1 MGGAKYIP
9 AKDADF
15 DVFFKK
21 LVQYVNQKTGGTPP
35 AWTHI
40 PAAALSALNGALS
53 NWETAYT
60 KTLGEH
66 SSQDT
71 REKQRVRKESEG
83 VLRSFIQ
90 RFLYEEPVTPY
101 DRDEMGLPE
110 HDTIRTPHGAPKT
123 RPVIIK
129 LVPLGGGRIEIYF
142 ADETT
147 PEKRARPKD
156 ANGALMGST
165 LTAADVRVTDYKPL
179 TSTELLTRSPFVLE
193 LGPEAEGK
201 RFSCALCWQ
210 NGHIKGVWSDIASIV
225 VS

>member
-1 MGGAKYIP
+1 MGYIP
-9 AKDADF
+9 TRDADF
-15 DVFFKK
+15 DVFFKE

-35 AWTHI
+35 EWAHI
-40 PAAALSALNGALS
+40 SGDTLSALNEALS
-53 NWETAYT
+53 DWETAYT

-66 SSQDT
+66 SSKDNH
-71 REKQRVRKESEG
+71 EKQRARKAAEG
-83 VLRSFIQ
+83 VLRSFVQ
-90 RFLYEEPVTPY
+90 RFLYGPPVLPH

-110 HDTIRTPHGAPKT
+110 HDNIRTHHGEPKT

-156 ANGALMGST
+156 ANGAVMGST
-165 LTAADVRVTDYKPL
+165 LTAADVRVTDYKL
-179 TSTELLTRSPFVLE
+179 LVSAELLTKSPFILE

-210 NGHIKGVWSDIASIV
+210 NVHIKGVWSDIASIV

>member
-1 MGGAKYIP
+1 MNYIP

-15 DVFFKK
+15 NVFFKK
-21 LVQYVNQKTGGTPP
+21 IYDYVAQKTGGTQPE
-35 AWTHI
+35 WTHI
-40 PAAALSALNGALS
+40 PADVVQGLQEAYTAWDA
-53 NWETAYT
+53 AYT

-83 VLRSFIQ
+83 VLRHFIQ
-90 RFLYEEPVTPY
+90 NYLYDPPVSAY
-101 DRDEMGLPE
+101 DRDAMDVPN
-110 HDTIRTPHGAPKT
+110 HDTIRTPHGEPKT
-123 RPVIIK
+123 RPVIVK
-129 LVPLGGGRIEIYF
+129 LSPLGGRRVQIYF

-156 ANGALMGST
+156 ANGAVISST
-165 LTAADVRVTDYKPL
+165 LTAVDVRVTDYKLL
-179 TSTELLTRSPFVLE
+179 TSTELLTRSPWVIE

-210 NGHIKGVWSDIASIV
+210 NGHFKGVWSDISSV
-225 VS
+225 VVA